1 MVENKPLTPQE
12 VADILKIS
20 KSTVYELMKRREL
33 NAYRVGKKLRVDL
46 QDVENYKNKT
56 KDIKSISTFS
66 PEVNKINTPTLIYE
80 ESTDKSSSFIISGQ
94 DVILDILCRYLDRH
108 PKGVR
113 ALRSYEGSYNAI
125 YSLYQGGC
133 QVATAHM
140 WYGKTGEYNVPY
152 IERMLPGTP
161 TIIIRL
167 ASRMQGFYV
176 AKGNPKNIKDWNDI
190 KRPDVVIIN
199 REKGSGTRIL
209 LDEHLRKMGIS
220 GKAINGYSRESQS
233 HLAVAST
240 VARGGAD
247 IGIGNEK
254 ACLQVQGID
263 FIPIQKEQYDMIIK
277 KEDMNLPAFNAIF
290 EILRSD
296 EFKLELQGLGG
307 YDLTELGKVIAET

>member
-1 MVENKPLTPQE
+1 M
-12 VADILKIS
+12 KIS

-46 QDVENYKNKT
+46 EDVENYKNKT
-56 KDIKSISTFS
+56 KDARYTSTLS
-66 PEVNKINTPTLIYE
+66 PEAGKFTSSLPMYE
-80 ESTDKSSSFIISGQ
+80 APLERSGSFIISGQ
-94 DVILDILCRYLDRH
+94 DVILDILCHHLYRH
-108 PKGVR
+108 PRGIR
-113 ALRSYEGSYNAI
+113 ALRSYEGSYNSVYA
-125 YSLYQGGC
+125 LYRGEI

-140 WYGKTGEYNVPY
+140 WDGKTGAYNVPF

-161 TIIIRL
+161 AVIIRL

-176 AKGNPKNIKDWNDI
+176 AKGNPKSIKDWNDLR
-190 KRPDVVIIN
+190 RPDIVMIN
-199 REKGSGTRIL
+199 RETGSGTRIL
-209 LDEHLRKMGIS
+209 LDEHLRRMGIS
-220 GKAINGYSRESQS
+220 GKSINGYMRESQS

-277 KEDMNLPAFNAIF
+277 KEDITQPSFEAIF
-290 EILRSD
+290 EILRSS
-296 EFKLELQGLGG
+296 EFKFELQGLGG
-307 YDLTELGKVIAET
+307 YDLAELGKVIAET